1 MRNYVVKWYFKINQK
16 KGIIMFSYIDT
27 IQNLPVSQKRA
38 LLKSIREMIKEDVNS
53 NKVSKII
60 SKQAK
65 ENAKRDKINAQILAA
80 QEKLAKL
87 QSKLA
92 S

>member
-1 MRNYVVKWYFKINQK
+1 MLL
-16 KGIIMFSYIDT
+16 IDT
-27 IQNLPVSQKRA
+27 IQSLSLSDKRA
-38 LLKSIREMIKEDVNS
+38 LVKTIRSIISEEVKD

-60 SKQAK
+60 QKQAK

-80 QEKLAKL
+80 QDKLAKL
-87 QSKLA
+87 TAKLA